1 MKYILMIAITL
12 LPHKHPDAYWVGTKS
27 RERSYY
33 RMLIYIPDKIHC
45 MMLGRGTTANLLV
58 PDTGGQ
64 WQEVAARQ
72 WV

>member
-1 MKYILMIAITL
+1 MEYILIIAITL
-12 LPHKHPDAYWVGTKS
+12 LPYKHTHTYWVRTKL

-33 RMLIYIPDKIHC
+33 MILFYVPDKIHC

-58 PDTGGQ
+58 PDTGDR